1 MRTKEVE
8 RIVIKKNEVNDFFF
22 DFKSV
27 WCYRLWQC
35 IDKPVGQSENESW
48 VSASMS
54 IMHM

>member
-1 MRTKEVE
+1 MRIKEVE
-8 RIVIKKNEVNDFFF
+8 RIVIKKKEVNDFFF